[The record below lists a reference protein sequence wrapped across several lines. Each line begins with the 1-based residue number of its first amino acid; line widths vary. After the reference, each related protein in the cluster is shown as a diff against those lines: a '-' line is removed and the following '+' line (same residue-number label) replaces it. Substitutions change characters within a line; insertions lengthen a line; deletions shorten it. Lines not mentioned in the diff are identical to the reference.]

1 MARKEKRFNSQIWF
15 CICFLTYQVTCGVML
30 SDSRCSHQGT
40 LHSSDQHIPVIRH
53 QTNIKPHE
61 HSYSLLRHSLMISYF
76 MSADSISH
84 LALALVVVS
93 EADGCW
99 LQLLPVWLLAL
110 DCSWCVVAVRVTS
123 LRVSSG
129 SASPGLTWCKRG
141 HVGPRL
147 HLSGQC
153 GQGRHCVL
161 SLLQHIVPAQAS
173 HHAGQASQ
181 SGEIAFSK
189 YFAKRW
195 GVHREGTNNSFEEER
210 PSESIKCTLRR
221 FSDPTKRLTTSQSTF
236 SVQTKKFDLNFWQK
250 DIWDINN
257 TARIFPLLIMLL
269 CYIIKSLT

>member
-1 MARKEKRFNSQIWF
+1 MARREQSFNSQLWF

-76 MSADSISH
+76 MNVCRLDLSPGIAIGCCQWGWWLLTAVVAS
-84 LALALVVVS
+84 LAFS
-93 EADGCW
+93 SW
-99 LQLLPVWLLAL
+99 LQLMCCCSEGYFSPCLL
-110 DCSWCVVAVRVTS
+110 R
-123 LRVSSG
+123 LRL
-129 SASPGLTWCKRG
+129 ALTWCKRG

-147 HLSGQC
+147 QRLHLSGQC
-153 GQGRHCVL
+153 GQGRHSVL

-221 FSDPTKRLTTSQSTF
+221 FSDPTKRLTTSRSTF
-236 SVQTKKFDLNFWQK
+236 SVQTKKFDLSFWQK
-250 DIWDINN
+250 DELF
-257 TARIFPLLIMLL
+257 TLGH
-269 CYIIKSLT
+269 K